1 MRAVSLAGRSLS
13 CLGLSDGRFDA
24 CRVVCVCVCVCSQRE
39 LALTDDAFQAAFG
52 MTKDAFAV
60 QPLWRRQN
68 QKGKVGLH

>member
-1 MRAVSLAGRSLS
+1 MCAPSRW
-13 CLGLSDGRFDA
+13 
-24 CRVVCVCVCVCSQRE
+24 RVVLCPASVSPMDVLMPVVLSVCVCVCSQRE

>member
-1 MRAVSLAGRSLS
+1 M
-13 CLGLSDGRFDA
+13 
-24 CRVVCVCVCVCSQRE
+24 CVCVCSQRE

-52 MTKDAFAV
+52 MTKDAFAA